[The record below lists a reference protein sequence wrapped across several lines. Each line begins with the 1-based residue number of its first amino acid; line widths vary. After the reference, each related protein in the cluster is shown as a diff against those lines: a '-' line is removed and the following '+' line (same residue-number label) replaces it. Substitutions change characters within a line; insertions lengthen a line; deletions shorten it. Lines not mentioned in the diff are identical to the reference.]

1 MYFKINGMSSNNT
14 SGNYISRI
22 SCMQGEH
29 TSLAESGLSVPST
42 QKTLIWRLVAFG
54 NDFWWHSGHGR
65 LNVRFL
71 DHIKL
76 DASAGRIPLEREIS
90 PSQRPLP
97 TQHTTH
103 ETNIPS
109 LSGVRSRDP
118 SNQAVSDLRLRPY
131 GPRDWPCG
139 KESDRISRSESWVTV
154 FTKRRKMQ

>member
-1 MYFKINGMSSNNT
+1 MYFKLNGMSSTNT

-42 QKTLIWRLVAFG
+42 QKTLIWRLVAFR

-65 LNVRFL
+65 LTVRFL

-76 DASAGRIPLEREIS
+76 DASAGRNPLEREIS

-97 TQHTTH
+97 TQQTH
-103 ETNIPS
+103 ETNTPS
-109 LSGVRSRDP
+109 LSGIRSRDP
-118 SNQAVSDLRLRPY
+118 SNQGVSHLRLRSY
-131 GPRDWPCG
+131 GHRDWPSG
-139 KESDRISRSESWVTV
+139 KESYRILRSESWITV
-154 FTKRRKMQ
+154 FMKRRKMQ